1 MKIKNN
7 QWVMREQAAGDG
19 GDNGGGGDGAT
30 LPDPAAG
37 GAAEGAGEGDDK
49 GGQGGSALDGAGGG
63 EATWKAESVAEK
75 YHVKKEDGTLDLDKT
90 LEKVET
96 ARAALEKKMGSGDI
110 RPKDYTGYKAPD
122 LPEELKDV
130 TLDTE
135 AFAKKAHDLGLSPAQ
150 YEGVMKEYYDLLP
163 KMVGDQ
169 VKANA
174 TEVISE
180 LSALWGDTAEAQ
192 FSQAKRAAAGI
203 AESMGLTYK
212 DINDAIG
219 NNPMAIR
226 ILAAVGKEMSEDK
239 TPGSANGAI
248 PAGFDISAALASP
261 AYMDAKHPDHKKVSA
276 QVSAYY
282 AKNTP
287 KE

>member
-30 LPDPAAG
+30 LPDPATG
-37 GAAEGAGEGDDK
+37 GAAGEGGDQ
-49 GGQGGSALDGAGGG
+49 GGQDGSALDGAGGG
-63 EATWKAESVAEK
+63 EAVWKPESVAEK
-75 YHVKKEDGTLDLDKT
+75 YHVKNEDGSFNLDKT

-96 ARAALEKKMGSGDI
+96 ARAALEKRMGSGDV
-110 RPKDYTGYKAPD
+110 RPKDYSEYKAPE
-122 LPEELKDV
+122 LPPELEGV

-135 AFAKKAHDLGLSPAQ
+135 TFAKEAHELGLTQKQ
-150 YEGVMKEYYDLLP
+150 YDAVMKRYYGELP
-163 KMVGDQ
+163 KLVGDQ

-174 TEVISE
+174 SEVISE
-180 LSALWGDTAEAQ
+180 LSSLWGDTAEAQ
-192 FSQAKRAAAGI
+192 FSQAKRAAVGI

>member
-7 QWVMREQAAGDG
+7 KWVMREQAAGDG

-37 GAAEGAGEGDDK
+37 GAAGAAGEGGDQ
-49 GGQGGSALDGAGGG
+49 GGQDGSALDGAGGG
-63 EATWKAESVAEK
+63 EAAWKPESVAEK

-96 ARAALEKKMGSGDI
+96 ARAALEKKMGSGDM
-110 RPKDYTGYKAPD
+110 RPKEHSEYKAPA
-122 LPEELKDV
+122 LPEILKDV
-130 TLDTE
+130 KLDTE
-135 AFAKKAHDLGLSPAQ
+135 RFAKKAHEMGLSQKQ
-150 YEGVMKEYYDLLP
+150 YEEVMGEYYDLLP
-163 KMVGDQ
+163 QMVGDQ
-169 VKANA
+169 QKANSD
-174 TEVISE
+174 EVTKE
-180 LSALWGDTAEAQ
+180 LEALWKDSSEGNFKAAY
-192 FSQAKRAAAGI
+192 RAANTI
-203 AESMGLTYK
+203 AESIGLSYK
-212 DINDAIG
+212 EVNEALG

-239 TPGSANGAI
+239 TPGSANGSI
-248 PAGFDISAALASP
+248 PPGFDISAALASP